1 MNILKIYL
9 NVEHWLKSL
18 NSKMSFEDEIVIAPD
33 CSRNGAGGST
43 STSRA
48 YPWLKGSVLLPLLI
62 TYLLFA
68 SEESASQLARTQG
81 TATLTPFSP
90 C

>member
-9 NVEHWLKSL
+9 NVERWLKFL
-18 NSKMSFEDEIVIAPD
+18 NSKMSFKDEIVIAPD

-43 STSRA
+43 SRS

-68 SEESASQLARTQG
+68 SEESASQLALTQG
-81 TATLTPFSP
+81 TATLTPLSP

>member
-9 NVEHWLKSL
+9 NVERWLKSL
-18 NSKMSFEDEIVIAPD
+18 NSKMSFEDEIVISPD
-33 CSRNGAGGST
+33 CSRNGAGC
-43 STSRA
+43 STSRS
-48 YPWLKGSVLLPLLI
+48 YPWLKGSLVPPLLI

-68 SEESASQLARTQG
+68 REESAFQLALTQG
-81 TATLTPFSP
+81 TATLTPLSL